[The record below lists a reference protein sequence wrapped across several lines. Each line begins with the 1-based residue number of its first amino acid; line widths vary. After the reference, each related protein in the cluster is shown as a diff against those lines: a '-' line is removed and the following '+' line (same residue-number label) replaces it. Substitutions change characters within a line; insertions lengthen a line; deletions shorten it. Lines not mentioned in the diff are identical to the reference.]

1 MFKKFFSIGSAV
13 CLLALATLISP
24 GCALLGLEEEEEE
37 TETTK
42 TGSLSDLEGTWASSC
57 ASDGSGNYE
66 TRTVIFSGT
75 DFTHQQGSFNDSSCT
90 DPRYLVQWTYNTMS
104 AGAQTTL
111 DDGTSGYGLSGTVNA
126 VSWTV
131 QSSSLVTAFNSG
143 SGTCGKTDWTLNV
156 AGDITGVANC
166 GGSDVP
172 SQGAAYADKYRVSGT
187 NLYLNNLSGT
197 TLTKQ

>member
-1 MFKKFFSIGSAV
+1 MFRKFFSIGPTICV
-13 CLLALATLISP
+13 LALATVTSP
-24 GCALLGLEEEEEE
+24 GCALIGLEEEEE
-37 TETTK
+37 TTTVA
-42 TGSLSDLEGTWASSC
+42 TGSLSDVAGTWASSC
-57 ASDGSGNYE
+57 ASDGSGAYE
-66 TRTVIFSGT
+66 TRTLIFSGT
-75 DFTHQQGSFNDSSCT
+75 GFTHQQRAFNDSSCT

-111 DDGTSGYGLSGTVNA
+111 NDGTSGYGLSGTVDA

-187 NLYLNNLSGT
+187 NLYLNNLSGKT
-197 TLTKQ
+197 FTKQ

>member
-1 MFKKFFSIGSAV
+1 MFRKFFSVGSAI

-42 TGSLSDLEGTWASSC
+42 TGSLSDLEGTWATSC
-57 ASDGSGNYE
+57 ASDGSNYE
-66 TRTVIFSGT
+66 TRTLIFSGT
-75 DFTHQQGSFNDSSCT
+75 GFTHQQRAFNDSSCI
-90 DPRYLVQWTYNTMS
+90 DPRYLVQWTYNNMS

-111 DDGTSGYGLSGTVNA
+111 NDGTSGYGLSGTINA

-131 QSSSLVTAFNSG
+131 QSSSLLSYFNS
-143 SGTCGKTDWTLNV
+143 SSTCGKTDWTLNV

-166 GGSDVP
+166 GGSDLP

-187 NLYLNNLSGT
+187 NLYLNSQGGT
-197 TLTKQ
+197 TFTKQ

>member
-1 MFKKFFSIGSAV
+1 MNKKLCSITSTISM
-13 CLLALATLISP
+13 LALALFTAP
-24 GCALLGLEEEEEE
+24 GCALLGLEEEEE
-37 TETTK
+37 TTTVV
-42 TGSLSDLEGTWASSC
+42 TGSLSDVAGTWASSC
-57 ASDGSGNYE
+57 ASDGSGAYE
-66 TRTVIFSGT
+66 TRTLIFSGT
-75 DFTHQQGSFNDSSCT
+75 GFTHQQRAFNDSSCT

-111 DDGTSGYGLSGTVNA
+111 NDGTSGYGLSGTVDA

-187 NLYLNNLSGT
+187 NLYLNNLSGKT
-197 TLTKQ
+197 FTKQ

>member
-1 MFKKFFSIGSAV
+1 MFRKFFSIGPTICV
-13 CLLALATLISP
+13 LALATVTSP
-24 GCALLGLEEEEEE
+24 GCALIGLEEEE
-37 TETTK
+37 TTTVA
-42 TGSLSDLEGTWASSC
+42 TGSLSDVAGTWASSC
-57 ASDGSGNYE
+57 ASDGSGAYE
-66 TRTVIFSGT
+66 TRTLIFSGT
-75 DFTHQQGSFNDSSCT
+75 GFTHQQRAFNDSSCT

-111 DDGTSGYGLSGTVNA
+111 NDGTSGYGLSGTVDA

-187 NLYLNNLSGT
+187 NLYLNNLSGKT
-197 TLTKQ
+197 FTKQ